1 MKLLQE
7 KRQIDLDRDRKRA
20 AKDVPQLPRL
30 KDGRDIENFLRTF
43 QDQTRRHGVEKAY
56 WSTNLLAV
64 LDDKSLTFQSGLD
77 LADKQDSDVLSAKLV
92 IFHGVTPDF
101 YRTQWNEIK
110 LMTGES
116 FQQCLQRTQIISHN
130 WMKPAKT
137 REDVIDMVNRE
148 RLLDVMDQSVKMW
161 VRQQSPTTASI
172 TAELTDKSIL
182 SLPTREDPL
191 KWTRSGASQDWS
203 KSKPGRADYAKPPG
217 RTRPAAT
224 MPTTTHTDKQPR
236 LPAFDA
242 IKGPCCFQC
251 NEYGHIAKQCP
262 TKVFFD
268 GPSTPTGSEE
278 KPGHHKCEESQNLI
292 IDSGCQ
298 ITQVHHK

>member
-1 MKLLQE
+1 MKEERRREEEDRRQKHDLKLLQE
-7 KRQIDLDRDRKRA
+7 KQQIDLDHDRKRA

-43 QDQTRRHGVEKAY
+43 QDQTRMHGIEKGY

-77 LADKQDSDVLSAKLV
+77 LADKQDFDVLSPKLV
-92 IFHGVTPDF
+92 TFHGVTPDF

-116 FQQCLQRTQIISHN
+116 FQQCLQWTQIISHN

-137 REDVIDMVNRE
+137 REDVIDMINHE

-161 VRQQSPTTASI
+161 VRQQSLTTASI
-172 TAELTDKSIL
+172 AAELADKYIL
-182 SLPTREDPL
+182 SLPTQEDPL

-203 KSKPGRADYAKPPG
+203 K
-217 RTRPAAT
+217 
-224 MPTTTHTDKQPR
+224 
-236 LPAFDA
+236 
-242 IKGPCCFQC
+242 
-251 NEYGHIAKQCP
+251 
-262 TKVFFD
+262 
-268 GPSTPTGSEE
+268 
-278 KPGHHKCEESQNLI
+278 
-292 IDSGCQ
+292 
-298 ITQVHHK
+298 